1 MGCDIHIMIEAKRR
15 TAEGWSDRWYNVDN
29 WRHNPY
35 YGEWE
40 DEPEMVF
47 IDIYTGRDYELFSF
61 LADVR
66 NYGGNP
72 SFGFD
77 RGIPE
82 DASDLVAKEYKSWGD
97 DAHTPGYCTLAELK
111 EKASTVSKVSRKG
124 YVHKDEAQRFHATGE
139 TPTSWCQGVGG
150 PHASQYKWLEWEDE
164 IHCFDKLLSAIEE
177 RKRDVFWIFRPED
190 DDGKCDDKIRIVF
203 WFDN

>member
-1 MGCDIHIMIEAKRR
+1 MGCDIHVMVEARR
-15 TAEGWSDRWYNVDN
+15 YPFGAGEKWFNVDN

-35 YGEWE
+35 SGDEGESAMTVK
-40 DEPEMVF
+40 P
-47 IDIYTGRDYELFSF
+47 IYNQRDYELFSF

-77 RGIPE
+77 RGFPE
-82 DASDLVAKEYKSWGD
+82 DACEHTAAEYTQWGE
-97 DAHTPGYCTLAELK
+97 DAHTPGYATLAELK
-111 EKASTVSKVSRKG
+111 EKAGSVLKVNRRG
-124 YVHKDEAQRFHATGE
+124 YVHKEQVARFKETGE

-150 PHASQYKWLEWEDE
+150 PGSENYEWMEWQDE
-164 IHCFDKLLSAIEE
+164 VHSFDALLAALEE
-177 RKRDVFWIFRPED
+177 RKRDVFWIFDPEK
-190 DDGKCDDKIRIVF
+190 DDGANDANIRIVF